1 MCCKN
6 LIHSFIQVEL
16 NKNIENSVNYV
27 AWIGPYLLLKLS
39 ISGLKFTSTQSI
51 NTNCGMWMEIYSL
64 LLNLVTNFKDDIK
77 CRFNHSIY
85 T

>member
-6 LIHSFIQVEL
+6 LIYSFIQVEL
-16 NKNIENSVNYV
+16 NEKIENSVNYV

-51 NTNCGMWMEIYSL
+51 NTNCGWKYIVCY
-64 LLNLVTNFKDDIK
+64 
-77 CRFNHSIY
+77 
-85 T
+85 